1 MVQEHIPPPD
11 LGLRRIE
18 RYLRSGRAP
27 EGTMLVSD
35 MDGFLTA
42 LTLCPED
49 VPQDEW
55 MSVIWDGEEPKFRDH
70 NEKDQVLGA
79 IVARRDEIAA
89 RLADGS
95 GTFSPLFE
103 RSADTGEVI
112 VTYWAGGFLSAVLM
126 RQDAWARYMADENS
140 RAALHAMTLI
150 GAQGRRAESAD
161 IDADVIEELLRDGPS
176 TIAECVFT
184 LHYFKRLGRVP
195 SAPTKRMKRIPAETR
210 RRRR

>member
-1 MVQEHIPPPD
+1 MVQGHVPPPD
-11 LGLRRIE
+11 QGLRRIE
-18 RYLRSGRAP
+18 RYIQSGRAP

-55 MSVIWDGEEPKFRDH
+55 MSVIWDGEEPEFR
-70 NEKDQVLGA
+70 NRGEREEILGA
-79 IVARRDEIAA
+79 IVSRRDEIATK
-89 RLADGS
+89 LSDGTGS
-95 GTFSPLFE
+95 FSPLFE
-103 RSADTGEVI
+103 RSAETGEII

-126 RQDAWARYMADENS
+126 RQDAWARYMGDENT

-150 GAQGRRAESAD
+150 GSQGRRTESVD
-161 IDADVIEELLRDGPS
+161 IEPGVMDELLRDGPS

-184 LHYFKRLGRVP
+184 LHYFKRHGHVP
-195 SAPTKRMKRIPAETR
+195 SAPPKRMKRIPADTR